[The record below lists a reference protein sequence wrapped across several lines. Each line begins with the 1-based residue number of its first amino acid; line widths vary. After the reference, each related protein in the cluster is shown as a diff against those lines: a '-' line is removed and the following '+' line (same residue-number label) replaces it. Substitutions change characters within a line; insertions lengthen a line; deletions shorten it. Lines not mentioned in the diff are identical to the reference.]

1 MHSNLNKEYFCCYF
15 AAENFYY
22 LLQVWEAST
31 SLVKIFQEDM
41 ENLWEDLDE
50 YMEAFSEQYEDLL
63 ELLHLY
69 LAETKTCLKVRSTV

>member
-1 MHSNLNKEYFCCYF
+1 M
-15 AAENFYY
+15 
-22 LLQVWEAST
+22 
-31 SLVKIFQEDM
+31 KIFQEDM